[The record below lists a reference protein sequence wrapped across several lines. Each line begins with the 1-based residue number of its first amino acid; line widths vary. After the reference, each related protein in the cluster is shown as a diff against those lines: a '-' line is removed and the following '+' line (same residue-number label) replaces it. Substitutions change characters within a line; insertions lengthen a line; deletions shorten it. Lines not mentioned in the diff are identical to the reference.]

1 MPTGQPMPTSPSMQ
15 ARSERGMWSQSP
27 NSRPRS
33 PPTVPLTELPGDM
46 HINQNHPAYTL
57 GTPVRSI
64 GPEREGD
71 HDVVSPMERE
81 LGTEYKY
88 L

>member
-1 MPTGQPMPTSPSMQ
+1 MQ

-46 HINQNHPAYTL
+46 HINQNHPAYAPGSPMRTA
-57 GTPVRSI
+57 V
-64 GPEREGD
+64 PEREGEQD
-71 HDVVSPMERE
+71 IVSPMEGE